1 MKVSCPSCS
10 QPLEGAR
17 SVEEVTLEFTT
28 FSLCARC
35 GFGLDLRWRGRGVAR
50 ARPVAQVVL
59 ASPVEGLGDAL
70 APLLPVT
77 LESVSAPLDA
87 LGVYA
92 RALRQGR
99 APDAL
104 LLTHVPPGLRWSDV
118 VLSVRALEE
127 GFGVTTPAVVC
138 VVSSARLSPEEHAEL
153 KDLTRVYWLP
163 CAAGAEGE
171 GMLSA
176 APQLFAQG

>member
-1 MKVSCPSCS
+1 MKISCPSCA

-28 FSLCARC
+28 LSLCARC

-59 ASPVEGLGDAL
+59 ASPIEGLGDSL

-77 LESVSAPLDA
+77 LESVSTPLDA

-92 RALRQGR
+92 RALSQGKQL
-99 APDAL
+99 DAL
-104 LLTHVPPGLRWSDV
+104 LLTHTPATLRWSEAI
-118 VLSVRALEE
+118 LSVRALEE

-138 VVSSARLSPEEHAEL
+138 VVSGAQLTHEEHAEL
-153 KDLTRVYWLP
+153 KDLTHIYWLP
-163 CAAGAEGE
+163 CEEGAERE
-171 GMLSA
+171 AMLNA
-176 APQLFAQG
+176 APQLFARA

>member
-1 MKVSCPSCS
+1 MKVSCPSCA
-10 QPLEGAR
+10 QPLEGSR

-28 FSLCARC
+28 LSLCAHC

-59 ASPVEGLGDAL
+59 ASTIPELGDAL
-70 APLLPVT
+70 APLFPVT
-77 LESVSAPLDA
+77 LESVSTPLDA

-92 RALRQGR
+92 RALSQGKQL
-99 APDAL
+99 DAL
-104 LLTHVPPGLRWSDV
+104 LITHVPQGQRWSEA

-138 VVSSARLSPEEHAEL
+138 VVSSAQLTHEEHSEL
-153 KDLTRVYWLP
+153 KDLTHIYWLP
-163 CAAGAEGE
+163 CEPGAERE

-176 APQLFAQG
+176 APQMFARA